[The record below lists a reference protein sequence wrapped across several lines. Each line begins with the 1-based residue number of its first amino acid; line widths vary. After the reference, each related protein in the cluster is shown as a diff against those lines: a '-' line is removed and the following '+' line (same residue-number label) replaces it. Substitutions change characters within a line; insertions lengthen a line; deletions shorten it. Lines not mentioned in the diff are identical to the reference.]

1 MTFRANGIKRMQFL
15 AGAVVAGMSATA
27 SRANA
32 QSALTRLRIGTV
44 ASDSF
49 AGVYFAQDM
58 GFFQKAGLSVE
69 IHTLR
74 NGSAVSNAIAGGALD
89 IGSATP
95 ITVANAVAH
104 DVPLII
110 IAAGGL
116 STAKAP
122 NTLLVVAQNSPVR
135 VAKDLEGKAV
145 AVTGIHG
152 LADGGVDLWLE
163 KNAVDPAKVPRI
175 ELIGG
180 AMAAAIERGTVTA
193 ALMNEPARSIA
204 LKNGSFRIIGDPFLA
219 IAPQVLTAAWYT
231 TAAFAQQNPDVVRRF
246 QGAIDAAQG
255 WANAHHNESA
265 PILAKY
271 SNSDVDIIRGMAR
284 CVFADQLRA
293 SDIQPELDMA
303 FKFGIIPKAL
313 KATDILARTALK

>member
-1 MTFRANGIKRMQFL
+1 MTSRMRRIQRAQFL
-15 AGAVVAGMSATA
+15 AGALGAGLSVSA
-27 SRANA
+27 SRAMA
-32 QSALTRLRIGTV
+32 QPSLMKVRVGTV

-58 GFFQKAGLSVE
+58 GFFQKAGLVVE
-69 IHTLR
+69 IQTLR
-74 NGSAVSNAIAGGALD
+74 NGSAVSTAIAGGALD

-95 ITVANAVAH
+95 ITVANAVAR
-104 DVPLII
+104 DVPLVV

-135 VAKDLEGKAV
+135 VAKDLEGKTV
-145 AVTGIHG
+145 AVTGIRA

-163 KNAVDPAKVPRI
+163 KNGVDPAKVPRI

-204 LKNGSFRIIGDPFLA
+204 LKNGSFRVIGDPFSA

-231 TAAFAQQNPDVVRRF
+231 TTAFAQQNAEMVRRF
-246 QGAIDAAQG
+246 QGAIDAAQL
-255 WANAHHNESA
+255 WANTHHDESA

-271 SNSDVDIIRGMAR
+271 ANSDVDIIRGMVR
-284 CVFADQLRA
+284 CAFAVQLRA
-293 SDIQPELDMA
+293 TDIQPELDMA
-303 FKFGIIPKAL
+303 FKLGIIPKPV
-313 KATDILARTALK
+313 KAADLFARPVTK